1 LRNPAKTQRALKAGK
16 AQQGHEVSRVKTVLY
31 ARQLL
36 TPVERFDD
44 AVLVVED
51 GIIAAVGRRDSVI
64 IPDSAR
70 ALDFGDSVLAPG
82 LIDIH
87 VHGGAGHDVMEASNR
102 GLATIERFLLRHG
115 VTSYCPTTVT
125 APMWQTLRSLEFLG
139 NAVERSQS
147 HGGFDPGRARPV
159 SIHLE
164 GPFLSHAR
172 RGVHQATDL
181 QPVSGSMFNQMWEAA
196 GGRVGILTLAAELEG
211 ALALITEASRRGICV
226 SLGHSNATLSQA
238 LAGIKAGAR
247 HATHTFNAMRGI
259 DHRDPGLLGAI
270 LTSDEMTAD
279 IIADGRHVEPVIVD
293 LFVRAKGL
301 DRSVLISDGISATG
315 MPDGVYRLGSIEV
328 QVRDGRCEYDGRL
341 AGSVLT
347 LDRAVLNAT
356 RFAHLNFQDALRMVT
371 LNPARVL
378 RIDHR
383 KGVLRAGADAD
394 IVVFSLAG
402 EIRQVV
408 LGGRFS

>member
-1 LRNPAKTQRALKAGK
+1 M
-16 AQQGHEVSRVKTVLY
+16 Y

-36 TPVERFDD
+36 TPMERFDD

-64 IPDSAR
+64 IPDGAR
-70 ALDFGDSVLAPG
+70 VLDFGDSVLAPG

-87 VHGGAGHDVMEASNR
+87 VHGGAGHDVMEASDT
-102 GLATIERFLLRHG
+102 GLATIERSLLRHG
-115 VTSYCPTTVT
+115 VTSYCPTTLT
-125 APMWQTLRSLEFLG
+125 SPITQTLRALEFLG
-139 NAVERSQS
+139 SAVERSKS
-147 HGGFDPGRARPV
+147 NGEFHTGRARPV

-172 RGVHQATDL
+172 RGIHPATDL

-196 GGRVGILTLAAELEG
+196 GGRVGILTLAAELAG
-211 ALALITEASRRGICV
+211 ALALITEASRRGACV

-238 LAGIKAGAR
+238 RAAIKAGAR

-270 LTSDEMTAD
+270 LTNDEVTAD
-279 IIADGRHVEPVIVD
+279 IIADGMHVEPVIVD

-301 DRSVLISDGISATG
+301 DGSVLISDGISATG

-328 QVRDGRCEYDGRL
+328 HLRDGRCEHDGRL

-347 LDRAVLNAT
+347 LDCAVLNAA
-356 RFAHLNFQDALRMVT
+356 RFAHRNFQDTLRMAT

-378 RIDHR
+378 RIDHH
-383 KGVLRAGADAD
+383 KGILRAGADAD
-394 IVVFSLAG
+394 IVVFSPAG
-402 EIRQVV
+402 EVRQVI
-408 LGGRFS
+408 LGGGFR